1 LTECAVVIRLI
12 EGLLTIWC
20 IMGFVN
26 RCLRRRMSGGRFTSA
41 MLLVSYAF
49 TAIGVPLPAG
59 ASETRGDE
67 LFPCS
72 DHACGCPSAEQGWR
86 SCCCH
91 TLAERFAWARE
102 HKVRPPEYAIA
113 EARGSGIDL
122 AWLDIKANV
131 SGERLCRKCAKPPT
145 QFDKL
150 SPAKPEGVEVFA
162 SQSQVV
168 KKCTHCSSEK
178 HGEQHDSKNRIRI
191 VGWRALEC
199 RGHSSVWIPAV
210 PSVVASHSFAIGC
223 SPTNSWSRP
232 TSSERIQ
239 CRNDLPTIPPPE
251 TA

>member
-1 LTECAVVIRLI
+1 MAGAGRNIHYRWGILGRSSGCRFLVDKAVDWIAGKASCALTECAVVIRLI

-72 DHACGCPSAEQGWR
+72 DHACGCPSAEQCWR

-113 EARGSGIDL
+113 EARRDGIDV
-122 AWLDIKANV
+122 AWLHPTAPGSAGGS
-131 SGERLCRKCAKPPT
+131 SG
-145 QFDKL
+145 QV
-150 SPAKPEGVEVFA
+150 EGF
-162 SQSQVV
+162 
-168 KKCTHCSSEK
+168 H
-178 HGEQHDSKNRIRI
+178 
-191 VGWRALEC
+191 
-199 RGHSSVWIPAV
+199 
-210 PSVVASHSFAIGC
+210 
-223 SPTNSWSRP
+223 
-232 TSSERIQ
+232 
-239 CRNDLPTIPPPE
+239 
-251 TA
+251 